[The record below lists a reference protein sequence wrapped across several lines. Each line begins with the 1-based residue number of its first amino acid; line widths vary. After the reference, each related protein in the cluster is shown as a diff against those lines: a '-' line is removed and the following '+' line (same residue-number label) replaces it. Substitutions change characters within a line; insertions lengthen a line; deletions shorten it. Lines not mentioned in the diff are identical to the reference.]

1 LTGESLTYR
10 NRPRRK
16 TYKGAFYAP
25 FSHLDLIS
33 CRNVLIYFGLV
44 LQQKVISIFHFAL
57 KPAGF
62 LLLGK
67 SEALGASTD
76 LFSPLDRRYK
86 LYANKT

>member
-1 LTGESLTYR
+1 
-10 NRPRRK
+10 
-16 TYKGAFYAP
+16 
-25 FSHLDLIS
+25 
-33 CRNVLIYFGLV
+33 VLIYFGLV

-67 SEALGASTD
+67 SEALGVSTD